1 MPSGKRARQ
10 QRQAAAAAPPPV
22 RSKGAG
28 GARPRQASPRA
39 LAIAGGVALI
49 AVIAIVLG
57 VVLSSGGSSGS
68 GTVTKSDLSGL
79 PATGSATS
87 SAALPGATAANAL
100 FKGIPQHGLV
110 LGNAKAPVEMEMFI
124 DVQCP
129 ICQNYEINYLPT
141 VVKQYIRPGK
151 VQLHLQPWAF
161 LGGPGSQSFSGRL
174 GVIGAAAQNKGFEY
188 AKILYDN
195 QGQEESG
202 WLTGQTM
209 ANIGAS
215 VNGLDMQQWQ
225 TATNSSAAKSVANS
239 VDALATK
246 AGVVG
251 TPTILVGC
259 VGGKLRDVSSP
270 SLAPTL
276 PETVQAINAAT
287 AACSK

>member
-1 MPSGKRARQ
+1 
-10 QRQAAAAAPPPV
+10 V
-22 RSKGAG
+22 RSKGGG

-39 LAIAGGVALI
+39 LAIAGGVALL

-68 GTVTKSDLSGL
+68 GTVKKSDLNGL
-79 PATGSATS
+79 PPTGSATS
-87 SAALPGATAANAL
+87 SAALPGAVAANAL
-100 FKGIPQHGLV
+100 FKGIPQRGLV
-110 LGNAKAPVEMEMFI
+110 LGDAKAPVEMEMFI

-129 ICQNYEINYLPT
+129 ICRDYEVNDLST

-161 LGGPGSQSFSGRL
+161 LGPQSFTGRL

-215 VNGLDMQQWQ
+215 VNGLHMQQWL

-239 VDALATK
+239 VDALAKK
-246 AGVVG
+246 ANVVG

-259 VGGKLRDVSSP
+259 AGGKLRDVSTP
-270 SLAPTL
+270 TFAPTL
-276 PETVQAINAAT
+276 GETVQAINAAT
-287 AACSK
+287 AACKK